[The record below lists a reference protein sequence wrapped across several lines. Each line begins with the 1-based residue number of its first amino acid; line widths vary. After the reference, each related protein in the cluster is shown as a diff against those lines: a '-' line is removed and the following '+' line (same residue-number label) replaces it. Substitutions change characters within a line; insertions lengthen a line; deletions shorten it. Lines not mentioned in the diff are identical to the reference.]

1 MELNCVIID
10 DEPMA
15 VEVIENHLKRMPD
28 IKMLGTFQNP
38 LDALP
43 QLENEKIDFIFLDI
57 NMPHISG
64 LDFLRSISIKPRV
77 IITTAYREFAVDS
90 FELDVVDYLIK
101 PIPFARF
108 LKAIDKVKHFVQLER
123 GKPEK
128 VSEKPHL
135 FVKADKKL
143 VKVYLADILFVESLK
158 DYIKISTVA
167 GDLLVL
173 RSITS
178 IEEELPGDQFLRI
191 HRSFIVSIDKIR
203 AIDGNTV
210 EVSHHKIPIGRN
222 YTKEAKKIILNQ
234 TEEDQ

>member
-1 MELNCVIID
+1 MELNCLIID

-15 VEVIENHLKRMPD
+15 VEVIENHLKRMTD
-28 IKMLGTFQNP
+28 IKVSGTFQNP
-38 LDALP
+38 LNALQ
-43 QLENEKIDFIFLDI
+43 QLENEKVDFIFLDI
-57 NMPHISG
+57 NMPLISG
-64 LDFLRSISIKPRV
+64 LDFLKSISIKPRV

-108 LKAIDKVKHFVQLER
+108 LKAIDKVKHLMQLER

-128 VSEKPHL
+128 IIEKPHL

-143 VKVYLADILFVESLK
+143 VKVYLSDILFVESLK

-178 IEEELPGDQFLRI
+178 IEEELPADQFLRI
-191 HRSFIVSIDKIR
+191 HRSFIVSIEKIR

-234 TEEDQ
+234 TDEDS

>member
-1 MELNCVIID
+1 
-10 DEPMA
+10 MA
-15 VEVIENHLKRMPD
+15 VEVIENHLKKLPD
-28 IKMLGTFQNP
+28 ITVAGSFQNP
-38 LDALP
+38 LEALSVM
-43 QLENEKIDFIFLDI
+43 ESAEIDFIFLDI
-57 NMPHISG
+57 NMPLISG
-64 LDFLRSISIKPRV
+64 LDFLKSISIKPRV

-108 LKAIDKVKHFVQLER
+108 LKAIDKVKNLLQLEK
-123 GKPEK
+123 GKTEK
-128 VSEKPHL
+128 ISEKPHL

-143 VKVYLADILFVESLK
+143 VKVYLSDILFVESLK

-178 IEEELPGDQFLRI
+178 IEEELPKDAFLRI

-203 AIDGNTV
+203 AVDGNTV

-222 YTKEAKKIILNQ
+222 YAKDTKKIILQQ
-234 TEEDQ
+234 TDPDS